1 MNEGG
6 PETGDR
12 VKGWWG
18 GGARTLAGTARAFT
32 RTTQG
37 DPNPNRFKFGT
48 ASASTL
54 APMPPRISLYPIPS
68 RLRLQATIKAQA
80 IR

>member
-12 VKGWWG
+12 VKGVVGWG
-18 GGARTLAGTARAFT
+18 CAHARGHARAFT